1 MKYKMKHIEL
11 YDSMQCGAACIAM
24 ISHYYGKVLSLSY
37 VSTMCNIQRYGVS

>member
-1 MKYKMKHIEL
+1 
-11 YDSMQCGAACIAM
+11 M